1 MPGTITALVVQKKT
15 QERVNVYLDGKFAFG
30 LAMIEAIKL
39 KKGQQLDDAEIKH
52 LKALDEIEIAR
63 DHALHFL
70 SYRPRSTDE
79 VKRNLREKGYSDPV
93 IETVMGR
100 LEQAGLVDDEA
111 FARFWVENRD
121 RFKPLSERALA
132 YELKKKGVADAAI
145 EAALEAVDEDSSAYR
160 AGLERA
166 PRFRGLGKNTFR
178 KRLGDYL
185 ARRGF
190 SYDVVRDAVD
200 RLWEEFGG
208 EGETSAHRDLDMD
221 WED

>member
-1 MPGTITALVVQKKT
+1 MPGTITALVVQKKNK
-15 QERVNVYLDGKFAFG
+15 ERVNVYLDGEFAFG
-30 LAMIEAIKL
+30 LTMIEAIKL
-39 KKGQQLDDAEIKH
+39 KKGQQLDDAEIKR
-52 LKALDEIEIAR
+52 LKALDEIEVAK
-63 DHALHFL
+63 DHALNFL
-70 SYRPRSTDE
+70 SYRPRSADE
-79 VKRNLREKGYSDPV
+79 VKRHLREKGYSDSV
-93 IETVMGR
+93 IEIVMER
-100 LEQAGLVDDEA
+100 LEQAGLVDDET

-132 YELKKKGVADAAI
+132 YELKKKGVSDAAI
-145 EAALEAVDEDSSAYR
+145 EAALEVVDEHSAAYR

-166 PRFRGLGKNTFR
+166 PRFRSLDKNTFR

-200 RLWEEFGG
+200 RLWEAFGS
-208 EGETSAHRDLDMD
+208 EGDSSAHRDQDMD